1 VTAGAWTLVALA
13 GLVAVVDWYGAGTDN
28 RQLRYVAKPL
38 TLVLLIAA
46 ALTLHPVNETM
57 RTWFVIGLVFGL
69 LGDVFL
75 MLEGEQWFVPGLGSF
90 LVCHL
95 CYIPGFIAGG
105 VTRTWV
111 IVGGVVVAAAVATVA
126 PRVVRG
132 ARSRDPKLLVPVS
145 VYVGVISVM
154 VAFAVGTTVPLVI
167 AGAVL
172 FYLSD
177 LMIGWS
183 TFVTDV
189 RGAELFIITT
199 YHVAQAL
206 LVISLAIAR

>member
-1 VTAGAWTLVALA
+1 MTTGAWTLVGLA
-13 GLVAVVDWYGAGTDN
+13 GLVALIDWYGAGTDN
-28 RQLRYVAKPL
+28 RRIRYVAKPL
-38 TLVLLIAA
+38 TLVLLIGA
-46 ALTLHPVNETM
+46 ALALHPVDHTM
-57 RTWFVIGLVFGL
+57 RTWIVVGLAFGL

-75 MLEGEQWFVPGLGSF
+75 MLEGEQWFVPGLGAF
-90 LVCHL
+90 LICHL

-105 VTRTWV
+105 VDRTWV
-111 IVGGVVVAAAVATVA
+111 IIGAVAVACAVALVA
-126 PRVVRG
+126 PSVVSG
-132 ARSRDPKLLVPVS
+132 ARSRDAKLFVPVS
-145 VYVGVISVM
+145 VYVLVISVM

-167 AGAVL
+167 AGAML

-189 RGAELFIITT
+189 RGAGLFIITT